1 MATIAT
7 GRPAWPFELRRRI
20 AAVDPQHGGQQ
31 HRFGIARLAPQD
43 PGQLVEILL
52 PVEDAGDIGRTHLAG
67 IVADRFERRHVERA
81 HRALRPH
88 AAESLGE
95 ELRIEIEEALGIEQ
109 HRLAPRQR
117 IGRFAAH
124 IPRQRQP
131 RGFQPAHRREPVV
144 VTGCIALD
152 GDARLREQCGGL
164 GRQRPETFGADAGVR
179 VFGSLPD
186 RLGHRL
192 RGSGHGRTVGQRAQQ
207 IERPRREV
215 QRALPRRDDGAAPPA
230 FERRMPQTSPARPPP
245 MITLSNFIS
254 SFRIVSTR

>member
-1 MATIAT
+1 MAPPHRG
-7 GRPAWPFELRRRI
+7 GRSPARR
-20 AAVDPQHGGQQ
+20 AQ

-109 HRLAPRQR
+109 TRLAPRQR

-144 VTGCIALD
+144 VTA
-152 GDARLREQCGGL
+152 ASPSTATPASASSAAASAASAPNVRRRCG
-164 GRQRPETFGADAGVR
+164 RKGVR
-179 VFGSLPD
+179 SLPSS
-186 RLGHRL
+186 RHRL

-215 QRALPRRDDGAAPPA
+215 QRALPRRDDGAAPPRFRKA
-230 FERRMPQTSPARPPP
+230 DAADESRQAAADDYTIEFH
-245 MITLSNFIS
+245 IVIS
-254 SFRIVSTR
+254 YC